1 MIPPASRPSYS
12 APGTPLKFTVR
23 CFKRSCR
30 GLRGVGGDR
39 MSSDA
44 SVENEALPDAE
55 EAAKRDAKREKNRAR
70 AAAYRKANAEKRNAY
85 ARDRRAALS
94 DAQRLVISQ
103 KQKKQRTEDREK
115 YLESV
120 RRTNAKRLTK
130 KSRSD

>member
-1 MIPPASRPSYS
+1 
-12 APGTPLKFTVR
+12 
-23 CFKRSCR
+23 
-30 GLRGVGGDR
+30 

-103 KQKKQRTEDREK
+103 KQKKQRTENREK

-130 KSRSD
+130 KPRSD